1 MAISILAVAKKIIR
15 ISAQGAVV
23 AALVTI
29 AYTMWND
36 SKVESTRN
44 GETKA
49 LLTITTKQLEESKTE
64 NLKLQEEKNQKQS
77 VVDTLHQQLLA
88 EQVDNKYTKK
98 LLEEANTKIKA
109 QEIQLEQLARLAKAS
124 DLCTPLRLQIAEI
137 EELLQRSTLDAFSP
151 KGAQREQ
158 LVLSLSEKTKTL
170 NICLSARR

>member
-1 MAISILAVAKKIIR
+1 MAISIPAVAKTLIR
-15 ISAQGAVV
+15 ISVQGAGV

-36 SKVESTRN
+36 SKVESTTN

-49 LLTITTKQLEESKTE
+49 LLTITTKQLEESKIE
-64 NLKLQEEKNQKQS
+64 NLKLQEEKNHKQS

-98 LLEEANTKIKA
+98 LLEEATTKIKA

-124 DLCTPLRLQIAEI
+124 DPCTPVRLQIAEI
-137 EELLQRSTLDAFSP
+137 EELLQRSSLDAFSP
-151 KGAQREQ
+151 KGVQREQ
-158 LVLSLSEKTKTL
+158 LALSLSEKNKTL
-170 NICLSARR
+170 NICLGARR